1 LARVGERMQNERE
14 REREREGGGFEREGS
29 DERKSLGKGE

>member
-1 LARVGERMQNERE
+1 M

-29 DERKSLGKGE
+29 DERKSLGKGRVKMVA